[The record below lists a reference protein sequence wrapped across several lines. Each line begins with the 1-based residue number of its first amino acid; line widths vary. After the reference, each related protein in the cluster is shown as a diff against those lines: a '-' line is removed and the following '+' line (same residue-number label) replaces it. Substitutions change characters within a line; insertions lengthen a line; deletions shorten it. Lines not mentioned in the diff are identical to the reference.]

1 MHMHRLLPLAL
12 LGASAAALAASTLTA
27 DNKATTQID
36 PDDCP
41 GYDAQNVSWVG
52 NSRLTADLVL
62 RGPCALFGPGTGETD
77 HDVEKL
83 RLEVVVETQNR
94 VHLKITDPTTERFE
108 VPESLFPRPSNGPV
122 DRRTADLR
130 FTYTASPFSF
140 TISRSSS
147 NETIFSTSAHPLVFH
162 PQYVRVKTSL
172 PERPNIYGLGEHTE
186 AFRLDPTTTTITLTR
201 TFWARDAFGIPQ
213 GTNLYGTHP
222 IYFEH
227 RLGGTHGVMFLSSE
241 GMDVKISK
249 TTATDN
255 TNEKWALEYTA
266 IGGIVDLYFLSGN
279 PDTSSHLSNPS
290 STDSESSS
298 VSRANANTPIEL
310 AKQYAQLVGLPA
322 EVPYW
327 SFGLHQCR
335 FGYQN
340 FVDVAEVIGNYSD
353 AGIPLE
359 TMWTDI
365 DYMHGRRIFTLD
377 PDYFPKQRMREIVE
391 FLHERDQK
399 FVLMT
404 DPAVAYTPQETGADG
419 YLPYTRGTALD
430 IWLKATSNSSG
441 SVGEGGVSLGL
452 VWPGV
457 TVYPD
462 WFHPKAQDYWTN
474 EFKIFYDPEDGIDI
488 DGAWID
494 MNEPASFCNLP
505 CTDIFD
511 QAIQQALPPPR
522 SSPPP
527 DPDTPIFGG
536 LDVGG
541 NSDNSTK
548 RGETAIYGRR
558 SSLNQREPEEDRD
571 VLNPPYAINN
581 AAGALSSK
589 TAFVDAIHA
598 NGVLEYDA
606 HNLYGTMMS
615 TATRNAMLARRP
627 GLRTLVITRSTFA
640 GAGSHVGKWLGDNVS
655 AWDQYRKSIA
665 GMLGMASVFQV
676 PMVGSDICGYAGD
689 TTETLCAR
697 WAMLGAFYP
706 FMRNH
711 NSDTSISQE
720 YYRWALVT
728 EAAKNAIDIR
738 YRLLDYFYTAF
749 HQAHLD
755 GTPVVHPLWFKYP
768 KDPATF
774 ALDLQFFFGD
784 SILVSPVTQENTT
797 SVSIYLPHDTFYDFH
812 TLAPVQ
818 GQGSTI
824 TLDDIPYTQ
833 IPLHIKGGV
842 VLPLRVRS
850 AMTTTALRK
859 EDFELVV
866 AIGGDGRAEGTLYV
880 DDGISIEQASSTNVR
895 MSFGGGRLDVRGTFG
910 FKTGVAVQRVRFLG
924 VQRTPNSVRVNGR
937 QVKDFAY
944 EVVTKVLDVSVGL
957 PLNQNFWVSFA

>member
-1 MHMHRLLPLAL
+1 MHRLLFSLAL
-12 LGASAAALAASTLTA
+12 LGASASALAASASTV
-27 DNKATTQID
+27 DNYATTQID

-52 NSRLTADLVL
+52 DSRLTADLVL
-62 RGPCALFGPGTGETD
+62 RGPCALFGTGAGAGGKD
-77 HDVEKL
+77 HDVERLK
-83 RLEVVVETQNR
+83 LEVVVETQNR
-94 VHLKITDPTTERFE
+94 VHLKITDPTTKRFE
-108 VPESLFPRPSNGPV
+108 VPESVFPRPSPSRGPV

-147 NETIFSTSAHPLVFH
+147 NETIFSTSAHPLIFH

-172 PERPNIYGLGEHTE
+172 PQNPNIYGLGEHTE
-186 AFRLDPTTTTITLTR
+186 AFRLDPTTSTVTLTR

-227 RLGGTHGVMFLSSE
+227 RVGGTHGVMFLSSE

-249 TTATDN
+249 TTSTDN
-255 TNEKWALEYTA
+255 ANEKWALEYTA

-279 PDTSSHLSNPS
+279 PDTTSHLGNPS
-290 STDSESSS
+290 STASESTSLN
-298 VSRANANTPIEL
+298 RANVNTPIEL

-340 FVDVAEVIGNYSD
+340 FVDVAEVIGNYSE

-377 PDYFPKQRMREIVE
+377 PDYFPKQRMRDIVK

-419 YLPYTRGTALD
+419 YLPYTRGTTLD
-430 IWLKATSNSSG
+430 VWLKATSNSSG

-511 QAIQQALPPPR
+511 QAVQQALPPPR

-527 DPDTPIFGG
+527 DPNTPIFGG
-536 LDVGG
+536 ADV
-541 NSDNSTK
+541 DNNTK
-548 RGETAIYGRR
+548 RGETAIYRQHIGLNRR
-558 SSLNQREPEEDRD
+558 QSEDDRD

-676 PMVGSDICGYAGD
+676 PMVGSDICGYSGN

-720 YYRWALVT
+720 YYRWPLVT

-738 YRLLDYFYTAF
+738 YRLLDYLYTAF

-784 SILVSPVTQENTT
+784 SVLVSPVTQENTT
-797 SVSIYLPHDTFYDFH
+797 SVSVYLPHDIFYDFH

-818 GQGSTI
+818 GEGSTI

-833 IPLHIKGGV
+833 IPLHIKGGT
-842 VLPLRVRS
+842 VLPLRARS
-850 AMTTTALRK
+850 AMTTTALRR
-859 EDFELVV
+859 EDFEFVV
-866 AIGGDGRAEGTLYV
+866 AIGVDGKAEGALYV
-880 DDGISIEQASSTNVR
+880 DDGVSIQPASSTNVK
-895 MSFGGGRLDVRGTFG
+895 MSFGDGRLDVRGTFG

-924 VQRTPNSVRVNGR
+924 VQRAPKVAQVNGR
-937 QVKDFAY
+937 RVAFEY
-944 EVVTKVLDVSVGL
+944 EAARKVLDVSVGL
-957 PLNQNFWVSFA
+957 PLNKNFWVSFA